1 MSDER
6 LGGIVACQGVR
17 WLGVVVAGAVLA
29 LIQLGGPASAAA
41 MSAAGGTTIGPF
53 QINAIGHPDLCW
65 ESTGNGS
72 PVALAACDSAIQDQ
86 QWSLTPDG
94 VLMNGIGY
102 CLEALT
108 GQPHGVPL
116 YIDFADQC
124 GGDRGQVWQYNGRT
138 GQLSNAGGS
147 ICAGL
152 EGSVVS
158 GAQIE
163 RLTCRNDPRWSI
175 GYSAVTLQ
183 PGTGGG
189 PVGGTFS
196 ASVTVANAASAQ
208 VAYGVTVRLTVPR
221 ALTLTGL
228 HGTGGAAGLACDL
241 RTATC
246 TGILPSG
253 ASGPIAVAGRVP
265 GDVRPGASYPVS
277 AHVSVG
283 GTSQQPGTA
292 RTTASLRVAVHAA
305 PPAAAG
311 ADQRGSQSIVSSPLI
326 AVVAGI
332 LVLGTALL
340 VAAAR
345 RNQHPAKRRG
355 RHVASKALQPP
366 TPSPSDVPLRRK
378 RREPVR

>member
-1 MSDER
+1 MAR
-6 LGGIVACQGVR
+6 QGVR
-17 WLGVVVAGAVLA
+17 WLRTVAAVAILA
-29 LIQLGGPASAAA
+29 LVQLGGPASAAT

-65 ESTGNGS
+65 ESTGNGA
-72 PVALAACDSAIQDQ
+72 PVALATCDSAIQDQ

-102 CLEALT
+102 CLEALA
-108 GQPHGVPL
+108 GQSHGVPL

-152 EGSVVS
+152 DGSAVS

-163 RLTCRNDPRWSI
+163 RLTCRSSARWSI
-175 GYSAVTLQ
+175 GYSAVTVA
-183 PGTGGG
+183 PGTGSG
-189 PVGGTFS
+189 PAGGTFN

-208 VAYGVTVRLTVPR
+208 MAYGVAVRLAMPR
-221 ALTLTGL
+221 ALALTGL
-228 HGTGGAAGLACDL
+228 HGSGGAAGLVCDL

-246 TGILPSG
+246 TGTLPAG
-253 ASGPIAVAGRVP
+253 ASGHIEMAGRVP
-265 GDVRPGASYPVS
+265 GNGRPGASYPVS

-283 GTSQQPGTA
+283 GTSQQPGTV

-305 PPAAAG
+305 PPAAVG
-311 ADQRGSQSIVSSPLI
+311 ADQPGSQSIVSSPLI

-332 LVLGTALL
+332 LVVGTALL

-345 RNQHPAKRRG
+345 RKQHPAKRRG
-355 RHVASKALQPP
+355 RHVASKALPP
-366 TPSPSDVPLRRK
+366 PEPSPSSVPIQRK
-378 RREPVR
+378 GREPVR

>member
-1 MSDER
+1 MAR
-6 LGGIVACQGVR
+6 QGVR
-17 WLGVVVAGAVLA
+17 WLGAVVAGPVLA
-29 LIQLGGPASAAA
+29 LIQRGGPACAAT

-53 QINAIGHPDLCW
+53 QISAIGHPDLCW
-65 ESTGNGS
+65 ESTGNGG
-72 PVALAACDSAIQDQ
+72 PVALATCDSAIQDQ

-102 CLEALT
+102 CLAALT

-116 YIDFADQC
+116 YIDFANQC
-124 GGDRGQVWQYNGRT
+124 GGDRGQVWLYNGRT

-163 RLTCRNDPRWSI
+163 RLTCRSSPRWSI
-175 GYSAVTLQ
+175 GYSAVTVA
-183 PGTGGG
+183 PGTGSG
-189 PVGGTFS
+189 PAGGTFNG
-196 ASVTVANAASAQ
+196 SVTVANAASAQ
-208 VAYGVTVRLTVPR
+208 MAYGVTGRLTVPR
-221 ALTLTGL
+221 TPALTGL
-228 HGTGGAAGLACDL
+228 RGTGGAADLACDL

-246 TGILPSG
+246 TGTLPSG
-253 ASGPIAVAGRVP
+253 ASGHIDVAGRVP
-265 GDVRPGASYPVS
+265 GNVRPGASYPVS

-283 GTSQQPGTA
+283 ETSQQPGIVP
-292 RTTASLRVAVHAA
+292 TTASLRIAVQAA
-305 PPAAAG
+305 PPPAAAG

-345 RNQHPAKRRG
+345 RKQHPAKRRG

-366 TPSPSDVPLRRK
+366 APSPSDVPLRRK

>member
-1 MSDER
+1 
-6 LGGIVACQGVR
+6 VARQGVR
-17 WLGVVVAGAVLA
+17 WLRAIVAVAVLA
-29 LIQLGGPASAAA
+29 LVQLGGPASAAV
-41 MSAAGGTTIGPF
+41 MSAAGGTTIGPV
-53 QINAIGHPDLCW
+53 QISAIGHRDLCW
-65 ESTGNGS
+65 ESTGNGAT
-72 PVALAACDSAIQDQ
+72 VALATCDSAIQDQ

-102 CLEALT
+102 CLEALP

-138 GQLSNAGGS
+138 GQLVNAGTS

-158 GAQIE
+158 GAQIV
-163 RLTCRNDPRWSI
+163 RLTCRNGPRWSI
-175 GYSAVTLQ
+175 GYSAVTVA
-183 PGTGGG
+183 PGTGSG
-189 PVGGTFS
+189 PVGGTFN
-196 ASVTVANAASAQ
+196 ASVTVANAATAQ
-208 VAYGVTVRLTVPR
+208 MAYGATVRLTVPR
-221 ALTLTGL
+221 ALALTGL
-228 HGTGGAAGLACDL
+228 HGTGGAAGLACNL

-246 TGILPSG
+246 TGTLPSG
-253 ASGPIAVAGRVP
+253 ASGRIDVAGRVP

-283 GTSQQPGTA
+283 GTSQQPGTV

-305 PPAAAG
+305 PPAAVG
-311 ADQRGSQSIVSSPLI
+311 AEQRGSQSIVSSPLI

-332 LVLGTALL
+332 LVLGTVLL

-345 RNQHPAKRRG
+345 RKQHPAKGRG
-355 RHVASKALQPP
+355 RHVASKELPP
-366 TPSPSDVPLRRK
+366 PASSPSAVPLRWK
-378 RREPVR
+378 GREPGR

>member
-1 MSDER
+1 MP
-6 LGGIVACQGVR
+6 
-17 WLGVVVAGAVLA
+17 GAVLA
-29 LIQLGGPASAAA
+29 LIQLGGPASAAT
-41 MSAAGGTTIGPF
+41 MSAAGGTTIGPV

-65 ESTGNGS
+65 ESTGNGG

-138 GQLSNAGGS
+138 GQLSSAGGS

-152 EGSVVS
+152 AGSVVS

-163 RLTCRNDPRWSI
+163 RLTCANDPRWSI
-175 GYSAVTLQ
+175 GYSAVTLKA
-183 PGTGGG
+183 GTGGG

-208 VAYGVTVRLTVPR
+208 MAYGVTVRLTLPR
-221 ALTLTGL
+221 TLALTGL
-228 HGTGGAAGLACDL
+228 HGPGAAGWSCDL
-241 RTATC
+241 RTVTC
-246 TGILPSG
+246 TGSLPSG
-253 ASGPIAVAGRVP
+253 ASGQIEVAGRVP

-277 AHVSVG
+277 AHVFVG
-283 GTSQQPGTA
+283 GTSQQPGTV
-292 RTTASLRVAVHAA
+292 RTAASLRITVHAA

-332 LVLGTALL
+332 LVLGMALL

-345 RNQHPAKRRG
+345 RKQHPAKRRG

-366 TPSPSDVPLRRK
+366 APSPSDVPLRRK

>member
-6 LGGIVACQGVR
+6 LGGIVASRGVR

-29 LIQLGGPASAAA
+29 LIQMGGPASAAT

-53 QINAIGHPDLCW
+53 QINAVGHPDLCW
-65 ESTGNGS
+65 ESTGNGG

-124 GGDRGQVWQYNGRT
+124 AGDRGQVWQYNGRT

-175 GYSAVTLQ
+175 GYGAVTLQ

-208 VAYGVTVRLTVPR
+208 MAYGVTVRLAVPR

-246 TGILPSG
+246 TGNLPSG

-265 GDVRPGASYPVS
+265 GDVRPGASYPMS
-277 AHVSVG
+277 ADVSVG
-283 GTSQQPGTA
+283 GTSQQPGTV

-340 VAAAR
+340 VTAAR
-345 RNQHPAKRRG
+345 RKQHPAKRRG